1 MRKSEMLQITGIS
14 FFLLW
19 GIGIDSPAPQG
30 QRIVMAGML
39 ISAIIA
45 VIGCW
50 LRWIEKGQEESI
62 RRTHEIRRSGKI
74 AAEDSKSTIRAEKT
88 KRSRVHTETAAK
100 KKQAR
105 EESFDSVLQAEIAKL
120 KASNRG

>member
-19 GIGIDSPAPQG
+19 GMGIDSPAPQG

-88 KRSRVHTETAAK
+88 KRSRVHSRDC
-100 KKQAR
+100 R
-105 EESFDSVLQAEIAKL
+105 EE
-120 KASNRG
+120 KAGARRVV